1 MSGASSFFLTLADA
15 LSTGGASL
23 ISILLLFIL
32 GGMLFI
38 IRWLL
43 KDRKRLITS
52 LGKKDDKI
60 VEIID
65 KYQESQESS
74 TKAMYSLKEVITELK
89 ILAGVTSRD

>member
-1 MSGASSFFLTLADA
+1 MSGASSFFLALADA

-74 TKAMYSLKEVITELK
+74 TKAMYSLKEIIIELK
-89 ILAGVTSRD
+89 VLAGVTSRD